1 MRYIM
6 PPSKE
11 EKLKAVTELKTEEVK
26 ISNRSANRK
35 LSATDVNLADI
46 DGVMQK
52 AYEMIGATMTVNT
65 VNVSPAEIDLLAEEL
80 LAVRDAK
87 DLIEGRESA
96 LKEYATEV
104 INKRISM
111 DGDDPTQKSGFLVSP
126 ENGIK
131 ISKEVT
137 GGKLNIDMDI
147 LKDALD
153 ESQFKSVTNK
163 ITTYKTVEYPD
174 DTVEIDTGTIYEMN
188 EDALQI
194 QLSKGNIGME
204 QIIKATVP
212 GKTRTGVYVRKL
224 K

>member
-11 EKLKAVTELKTEEVK
+11 EKLKAVTELRTEEAK

-52 AYEMIGATMTVNT
+52 AYELIGATMTVNT

-96 LKEYATEV
+96 LKEYATEI

-111 DGDDPTQKSGFLVSP
+111 DGDDPAQKSGFLVSP

-147 LKDALD
+147 LKDVLD

-163 ITTYKTVEYPD
+163 ITTYKTTEYPD
-174 DTVEIDTGTIYEMN
+174 GTVEIDTGTIYEMN
-188 EDALQI
+188 EDSLQS

>member
-96 LKEYATEV
+96 LKEYATEI

-111 DGDDPTQKSGFLVSP
+111 DGDDPSQKSGFLVSP

-174 DTVEIDTGTIYEMN
+174 DTVEIDTSTIYEMN

>member
-11 EKLKAVTELKTEEVK
+11 EKLKAVTELRTEEAK

-52 AYEMIGATMTVNT
+52 AYELIGATMTVNT

-96 LKEYATEV
+96 LKEYATEI

-111 DGDDPTQKSGFLVSP
+111 DGDDPAQKSGFLVSP

-137 GGKLNIDMDI
+137 GGKLNIEMDI
-147 LKDALD
+147 LKDVLD

-163 ITTYKTVEYPD
+163 ITTYKTTEYPD
-174 DTVEIDTGTIYEMN
+174 GTVEIDTGTIYEMN
-188 EDALQI
+188 EDSLQS